1 MTDSHTIQV
10 SQRYR
15 IEANL
20 LGKGCED
27 LDPQVFHTSDLSDAE
42 ILFRVLLDHGVR
54 PLRLIDQD
62 EGDRLI
68 MKAENGIRRGC

>member
-1 MTDSHTIQV
+1 MSKNITLEI

-27 LDPQVFHTSDLSDAE
+27 LDPQVFHTSDISDAE
-42 ILFRVLLDHGVR
+42 VLFRVLLDHGIR

-68 MKAENGIRRGC
+68 MKAENGIRTSC